1 MFPASVKT
9 IKNVAPAPVFFSE
22 SSNKVICSMPDDTMQ
37 GEINNGDKVVIDT
50 TVRRYL
56 QDGIFAFYI
65 DGTFM
70 IKRLQFLPDEIRV
83 VPASKHYQTW
93 NITDHQD
100 NGLVIIGRVI
110 ASQQVKAH

>member
-1 MFPASVKT
+1 MFPASVNT
-9 IKNVAPAPVFFSE
+9 VRNATPAQECVPDRNS
-22 SSNKVICSMPDDTMQ
+22 KVICSMPDDTMT
-37 GEINNGDKVVIDT
+37 GEINIGDKVVIDT
-50 TVRRYL
+50 TVSRYL
-56 QDGIFAFYI
+56 EDGIFAFYI
-65 DGTFM
+65 HGTFM

>member
-9 IKNVAPAPVFFSE
+9 VKNVAPAPVLFSE
-22 SSNKVICSMPDDTMQ
+22 SSSKVICSMPDDTMQ
-37 GEINNGDKVVIDT
+37 GEINIGDKVVIDT

-56 QDGIFAFYI
+56 EDGIFAFYI
-65 DGTFM
+65 HGIFM

-93 NITDHQD
+93 NITDHKD